1 MQAASQE
8 TYKPVVSVFQKD
20 SFMQNPVMKVLAKE
34 RADDT
39 IIGEALERKGFENG
53 LYDKRKAVDFEMKK
67 IRVAVVGGGASG
79 MVAAIAASRAG
90 AEVFLIE
97 GNDRVGKKLLSTG
110 NGKCNFT
117 NRNVE
122 RIAEHV
128 CHVGR
133 TRLQGSEP
141 GGDAVSVGKSERAYF
156 PSNLHHAIIPA
167 DSDRMTIHAVKDET
181 FHSNDLSFPARVL
194 ERFGYRETIDFFKSL
209 GVVPKERNGGIYP
222 AGGQASAVLDL
233 LRLELLRQDVKV
245 ICSMK
250 IKSCGLRVKD
260 ICIGDAQA
268 KEIDIRDVRM
278 KEIRSNDFYTGKPR
292 KKNCCAN
299 KFQAGGLS
307 ALGASEFVL
316 EGTGPDGTS
325 SMSADRVILACGGK
339 AAPGTGSDGS
349 GYTLAKNLGHS
360 VTPLS
365 PALVQLKCQ
374 EDFYK
379 QLSGVRTDGA
389 VRLYV
394 DGRLAAED
402 QGELQ
407 LTAYGISGIPV
418 FQVSRFAGLALQAR
432 RRVEAEL
439 DLMPSMSQGELEA
452 YFCSFSPEC
461 YGGLLNKKLLALL
474 LKRYGREP
482 GRLAAGVKTFRTR
495 IKAVN
500 SYENAQVTAGGV
512 DTRQIDPCTM
522 MSKIVPGL
530 YFAGELIDV
539 DGSCGG
545 YNLQW
550 AWSSGY
556 VAGRS
561 AAAFISH
568 RDGVKA
574 NGVKQKY

>member
-1 MQAASQE
+1 
-8 TYKPVVSVFQKD
+8 
-20 SFMQNPVMKVLAKE
+20 
-34 RADDT
+34 
-39 IIGEALERKGFENG
+39 
-53 LYDKRKAVDFEMKK
+53 
-67 IRVAVVGGGASG
+67 
-79 MVAAIAASRAG
+79 MVAAIAAARAG

-117 NRNVE
+117 NRGLRRNFPINDLQAWNRLGGGR
-122 RIAEHV
+122 RIDGYGEET
-128 CHVGR
+128 VG
-133 TRLQGSEP
+133 
-141 GGDAVSVGKSERAYF
+141 
-156 PSNLHHAIIPA
+156 
-167 DSDRMTIHAVKDET
+167 
-181 FHSNDLSFPARVL
+181 FHSNDPTFPKKVL
-194 ERFGYRETIDFFKSL
+194 ERFGYEETISFFQEL

-233 LRLELLRQDVKV
+233 LRLELEWQEVRV
-245 ICSMK
+245 ICSTK
-250 IKSCGLRVKD
+250 IKACVVREKD
-260 ICIGDAQA
+260 AHIGNVQAQGSG
-268 KEIDIRDVRM
+268 KRRFYINDIN
-278 KEIRSNDFYTGKPR
+278 IRNSQITGSQSSDFGTGKP
-292 KKNCCAN
+292 
-299 KFQAGGLS
+299 G
-307 ALGASEFVL
+307 FVL
-316 EGTGPDGTS
+316 KGTGSDGKTFS
-325 SMSADRVILACGGK
+325 LSADRVILACGGK

-349 GYTLAKNLGHS
+349 GYALAKKLGHS

-418 FQVSRFAGLALQAR
+418 FQVSRFAGLALQAGQK
-432 RRVEAEL
+432 VEAEL

-452 YFCSFSPEC
+452 YFRSFSPEC

-482 GRLAAGVKTFRTR
+482 GRLAAGVKSFRTR

-512 DTRQIDPCTM
+512 DTRQIDPGTM

-530 YFAGELIDV
+530 YFAGELVDV

-561 AAAFISH
+561 AA
-568 RDGVKA
+568 GL
-574 NGVKQKY
+574 

>member
-1 MQAASQE
+1 
-8 TYKPVVSVFQKD
+8 
-20 SFMQNPVMKVLAKE
+20 MKVLAKE

-39 IIGEALERKGFENG
+39 IIREALERKSFESG
-53 LYDKRKAVDFEMKK
+53 LYDKRKAVDFDMRK
-67 IRVAVVGGGASG
+67 IRVAVAGGGASG
-79 MVAAIAASRAG
+79 MTAAIAAARAG

-117 NRNVE
+117 NRKLEKIVE
-122 RIAEHV
+122 DV
-128 CHVGR
+128 CQAGSPR
-133 TRLQGSEP
+133 SQGSGP
-141 GGDAVSVGKSERAYF
+141 GGDFVSAGMPEQAY
-156 PSNLHHAIIPA
+156 
-167 DSDRMTIHAVKDET
+167 
-181 FHSNDLSFPARVL
+181 FHSNDPSFPARVL

-233 LRLELLRQDVKV
+233 LRLELLRQDVKMA
-245 ICSMK
+245 CSVK
-250 IKSCGLRVKD
+250 IKNCALQVKD

-268 KEIDIRDVRM
+268 KDMDIRDVRM
-278 KEIRSNDFYTGKPR
+278 KEIRSNDFYTGKPQ
-292 KKNCCAN
+292 KKDCRTNGS
-299 KFQAGGLS
+299 QAGGLS
-307 ALGASEFVL
+307 ALGVSEFVL
-316 EGTGPDGTS
+316 KGTGPEGKPFS
-325 SMSADRVILACGGK
+325 LFADRVVLACGGK

-349 GYTLAKNLGHS
+349 GYTLAKKLGHS

-379 QLSGVRTDGA
+379 QLSGIRTDGI

-394 DGRLAAED
+394 DGQLAAED

-418 FQVSRFAGLALQAR
+418 FQVSRFAGLAMQAGR
-432 RRVEAEL
+432 KVEAEL
-439 DLMPSMSQGELEA
+439 DLMPSMSGMELEA
-452 YFCSFSPEC
+452 YFRAFSPEC

-474 LKRYGREP
+474 LKRYGKEP
-482 GRLAAGVKTFRTR
+482 GRLAAGVKSFRTR

-561 AAAFISH
+561 AA
-568 RDGVKA
+568 DL
-574 NGVKQKY
+574 

>member
-1 MQAASQE
+1 
-8 TYKPVVSVFQKD
+8 
-20 SFMQNPVMKVLAKE
+20 
-34 RADDT
+34 
-39 IIGEALERKGFENG
+39 
-53 LYDKRKAVDFEMKK
+53 MKK
-67 IRVAVVGGGASG
+67 IKVAVAGGGASG
-79 MVAAIAASRAG
+79 MTAAIAAARAG

-117 NRNVE
+117 NYDLRRNFPNDDPQARN
-122 RIAEHV
+122 RIRGGRRADGCEEKT
-128 CHVGR
+128 VG
-133 TRLQGSEP
+133 
-141 GGDAVSVGKSERAYF
+141 
-156 PSNLHHAIIPA
+156 
-167 DSDRMTIHAVKDET
+167 
-181 FHSNDLSFPARVL
+181 FHSNDLSFPQKVL
-194 ERFGYRETIDFFKSL
+194 ERFGYEETIGFFREL

-233 LRLELLRQDVKV
+233 LRIELERQGVKV
-245 ICSMK
+245 TCSVK
-250 IKSCGLRVKD
+250 IEGCAVQEKD

-268 KEIDIRDVRM
+268 SGFSSLEM
-278 KEIRSNDFYTGKPR
+278 PGF
-292 KKNCCAN
+292 
-299 KFQAGGLS
+299 L
-307 ALGASEFVL
+307 L
-316 EGTGPDGTS
+316 EGTGLEGKRF

-349 GYTLAKNLGHS
+349 GYALAKKLGHS

-418 FQVSRFAGLALQAR
+418 FQVSRFAGLALQAGR
-432 RRVEAEL
+432 RAEAEL
-439 DLMPSMSQGELEA
+439 DLMPSMTRGELEE
-452 YFCSFSPEC
+452 YFRSFSPEC

-474 LKRYGREP
+474 LKRYGTAPEK
-482 GRLAAGVKTFRTR
+482 LAAGVKSFHTR

-530 YFAGELIDV
+530 YFAGELVDV

-561 AAAFISH
+561 AAAL
-568 RDGVKA
+568 
-574 NGVKQKY
+574 